1 MKEQHTQ
8 SNAFLEGPILPPLVR
23 FALPLILSLLLQGL
37 YGAVDLAV
45 VGRFA
50 STASTAAVAVGSQMM
65 MTITAVVTGLT
76 MGVTVLVGKAV
87 GANTPRQASQV
98 VAAQIRLFLVVTVVL
113 TAAIWLLAPASMSWM
128 HVPADA
134 VDETLAYLRICGSGM
149 VFVAAYN
156 GISGIF
162 RGLGNSRI
170 PLLFV
175 FLACCINVVL
185 DLVLV
190 AGLQMGAA
198 GAAVATVVAQA
209 GSVAFSLV
217 YLRRHPLPFRLYR
230 EDFRCVGV
238 QKQILSVGAPIALQD
253 TLVNTSFLIIT
264 SIVNRLGLVEA
275 AGIGITEKLF
285 VFLSMVPMAFMSART
300 TVVAQNM
307 CAGQPL
313 RARQAVSVARR
324 ISTAVGVGIFLLTFF
339 GGSLLASLFE
349 DDAAV
354 VAAAAAY
361 FKGSSFEYLM
371 TPSTFCFLG
380 YFNGSERT
388 RFVMLQGLGAAF
400 LVRVPL
406 SYGLSL
412 LPDTGMFT
420 IALAVP
426 VASVMSL
433 VACILYD
440 RHIHRTACSSQGDRQ
455 QDGSL

>member
-217 YLRRHPLPFRLYR
+217 YLRRHPLPFGLYR
-230 EDFRCVGV
+230 EDFHCPGI

-285 VFLSMVPMAFMSART
+285 VFLSMVPMAFMSALST
-300 TVVAQNM
+300 FVAQNM
-307 CAGQPL
+307 GAGQPL

-426 VASVMSL
+426 VASVVSL

>member
-1 MKEQHTQ
+1 MEKMSRSH
-8 SNAFLEGPILPPLVR
+8 NAFLEGPILPPLIH
-23 FALPLILSLLLQGL
+23 FALPLVLSLLLQGL

-50 STASTAAVAVGSQMM
+50 ATASTAAVAVGSQMM

-87 GANTPRQASQV
+87 GAGAPRQAGRV
-98 VAAQIRLFLVVTVVL
+98 VAAQIRLFVLVTAVL
-113 TAAIWLLAPASMSWM
+113 TAAIWLLSPYTMDWM
-128 HVPADA
+128 HVPAEA
-134 VDETLAYLRICGSGM
+134 RAETLSYLRICGSGM

-190 AGLQMGAA
+190 AGLHMGAA
-198 GAAVATVVAQA
+198 GAAVATVLAQA

-217 YLRRHPLPFRLYR
+217 YLRRKPLPFAIRR
-230 EDFRCVGV
+230 EDFRCPGV
-238 QKQILSVGAPIALQD
+238 QRQILSVGAPIALQD

-285 VFLSMVPMAFMSART
+285 VFLSMVPMAFMSALST
-300 TVVAQNM
+300 FVAQNM
-307 CAGQPL
+307 GAGQPL

-361 FKGSSFEYLM
+361 FRGSSFEYLL
-371 TPSTFCFLG
+371 TPTIFCFLG

-388 RFVMLQGLGAAF
+388 KFVMFQGLGAAF

-406 SYGLSL
+406 SYALSL
-412 LPDTGMFT
+412 LPETGMFT

-426 VASVMSL
+426 AAAVVSVI
-433 VACILYD
+433 ACVLYD
-440 RHIHRTACSSQGDRQ
+440 RHLHRQMA
-455 QDGSL
+455 

>member
-275 AGIGITEKLF
+275 AGIGITAKLF
-285 VFLSMVPMAFMSART
+285 VFLSMVPMAFMSALST
-300 TVVAQNM
+300 FVAQNM
-307 CAGQPL
+307 GAGQPL

-426 VASVMSL
+426 VASVVSL